1 MDNKL
6 IVELIR
12 ADISELAQLTQG
24 LNEIDLLPPVLI
36 DLAKR
41 KVANIQMRL
50 NQIECAVHTD
60 GNNPATEQEQT
71 EDLISHEFDGINYI
85 PSEFENDEPQDDS
98 DDDEEDSEYIDE
110 EEINKEAHIDDPVNE
125 HQEGEKADD
134 PVNEHEEEGE
144 KADEPVNEHQEE
156 ENTDEPVNE
165 HQEGE
170 KADEPENEHEEEEAD
185 EQIGES
191 MDNSAEQHYYTEAE
205 PVKKETK
212 DNGDGGMSWISRVL
226 HAAQAFRHDNAPQ
239 DDKQQQL
246 ATESPENDNNQNGKE
261 AINQAETHSDH
272 IEQTAITH
280 ENIQDDSSKEPT
292 VEANNSDSQ
301 HDELSLDSDVSGEGF
316 DLFSA
321 PQQAATTR
329 NDQLNKA
336 HIVDIN
342 QGMTLGD
349 RFYYQ
354 RTLFSGKGELMTK
367 TILALNGTK
376 SLEEA
381 QHYLADTLHW
391 DFESED
397 QQNFLAI
404 VARLFS

>member
-60 GNNPATEQEQT
+60 GNNLAKEQEQT

-125 HQEGEKADD
+125 HQEENTND
-134 PVNEHEEEGE
+134 PVNEEEE
-144 KADEPVNEHQEE
+144 KADE
-156 ENTDEPVNE
+156 
-165 HQEGE
+165 
-170 KADEPENEHEEEEAD
+170 
-185 EQIGES
+185 QIEES

-246 ATESPENDNNQNGKE
+246 ATESTENDNNQNGKE

-280 ENIQDDSSKEPT
+280 ENIQDDSSKKPT

-381 QHYLADTLHW
+381 QRYLADTLHW

>member
-144 KADEPVNEHQEE
+144 KADEP
-156 ENTDEPVNE
+156 
-165 HQEGE
+165 
-170 KADEPENEHEEEEAD
+170 
-185 EQIGES
+185 
-191 MDNSAEQHYYTEAE
+191 
-205 PVKKETK
+205 
-212 DNGDGGMSWISRVL
+212 
-226 HAAQAFRHDNAPQ
+226 
-239 DDKQQQL
+239 
-246 ATESPENDNNQNGKE
+246 
-261 AINQAETHSDH
+261 
-272 IEQTAITH
+272 
-280 ENIQDDSSKEPT
+280 
-292 VEANNSDSQ
+292 
-301 HDELSLDSDVSGEGF
+301 
-316 DLFSA
+316 
-321 PQQAATTR
+321 
-329 NDQLNKA
+329 
-336 HIVDIN
+336 
-342 QGMTLGD
+342 
-349 RFYYQ
+349 
-354 RTLFSGKGELMTK
+354 
-367 TILALNGTK
+367 
-376 SLEEA
+376 
-381 QHYLADTLHW
+381 
-391 DFESED
+391 
-397 QQNFLAI
+397 
-404 VARLFS
+404 